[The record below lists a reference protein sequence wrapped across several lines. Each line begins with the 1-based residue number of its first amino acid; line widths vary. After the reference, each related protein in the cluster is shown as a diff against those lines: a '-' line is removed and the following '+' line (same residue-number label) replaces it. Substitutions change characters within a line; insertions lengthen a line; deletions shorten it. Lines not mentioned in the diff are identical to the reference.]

1 MKINDW
7 NGIQTDFDDLSRQM
21 DKSRV
26 LVAKEG
32 VPKFFIRLLVSYCAL
47 TFASTLQPAA
57 IPDSYNCSSTPYL
70 LMTDYISC
78 CASLSCLLLET
89 RWILRTG

>member
-32 VPKFFIRLLVSYCAL
+32 VPKFFIKLLVSYCACMI
-47 TFASTLQPAA
+47 TSTAQPVAVSE
-57 IPDSYNCSSTPYL
+57 SYLAGAL
-70 LMTDYISC
+70 LAYH
-78 CASLSCLLLET
+78 
-89 RWILRTG
+89 